1 VIADSFVFHG
11 HPLGRL
17 ELGAV
22 REGVDWRIGQLAL
35 IAPEGSAKLE
45 GLARPATAG
54 APPRTDVS
62 FAIDMKD
69 VGAYLNRIGLSGVI
83 ARGDA
88 SLTGKAA
95 WNGPVY
101 EIDYPTLTG
110 NVALRAENG
119 QFLKVKPGIGKLL
132 GVLSLQSL
140 GRRLTL
146 DFRDVFGEGFAF
158 DTITATATI
167 AKGVATTSDFAM
179 TGPSASVSISGT
191 ANLAQETQDLRV
203 RVVPSIGDSAAVAAG
218 IALVNPVIGLGALV
232 AQRVLKDPIGQML
245 AFEYRVTGSWED
257 PKVERLALPQVAG
270 ETPIPREPAV
280 PGATN

>member
-1 VIADSFVFHG
+1 
-11 HPLGRL
+11 
-17 ELGAV
+17 
-22 REGVDWRIGQLAL
+22 
-35 IAPEGSAKLE
+35 
-45 GLARPATAG
+45 
-54 APPRTDVS
+54 
-62 FAIDMKD
+62 
-69 VGAYLNRIGLSGVI
+69 VI

-110 NVALRAENG
+110 TLALRAENG

-140 GRRLTL
+140 GRRLSL

-158 DTITATATI
+158 DTITANATI
-167 AKGVATTSDFAM
+167 AKGVASTSDFAM

-218 IALVNPVIGLGALV
+218 LALVNPVIGLGALV

-245 AFEYRVTGSWED
+245 AFEYHVTGSWED
-257 PKVERLALPQVAG
+257 PKVERLRLPQVAG

-280 PGATN
+280 PGLTN